1 MSKAKKAT
9 IDQQKRSV
17 KDRCPYQSL
26 PYQLSRKCKIIQERH
41 RAYPRNYR
49 LNTWVKELD

>member
-1 MSKAKKAT
+1 MSKAKKTT

-26 PYQLSRKCKIIQERH
+26 PYQLSEN
-41 RAYPRNYR
+41 A
-49 LNTWVKELD
+49 KEFKNGTGHTPETTG